1 MLNISIRINV
11 FKFYID
17 QGEELDDDM
26 SCKKC
31 NKSDQP
37 EWILLCDTC
46 NQGWH
51 ASCLRPALM
60 AIPDGDWYC
69 PLCRHVTTFFII
81 FLSVIRLSWFKII
94 LILKYI
100 LL

>member
-1 MLNISIRINV
+1 MLFFLLLLIT
-11 FKFYID
+11 D
-17 QGEELDDDM
+17 QDEPLKDDM
-26 SCKKC
+26 PCQKC

-60 AIPDGDWYC
+60 IIPDGDWYC
-69 PLCRHVTTFFII
+69 PHCRHVSIFKHFYFFN
-81 FLSVIRLSWFKII
+81 LCSL
-94 LILKYI
+94 
-100 LL
+100 

>member
-1 MLNISIRINV
+1 M
-11 FKFYID
+11 FFEFYID

-69 PLCRHVTTFFII
+69 PLCRHVSTF
-81 FLSVIRLSWFKII
+81 I
-94 LILKYI
+94 LFFY
-100 LL
+100 LLLDYYSPKLF